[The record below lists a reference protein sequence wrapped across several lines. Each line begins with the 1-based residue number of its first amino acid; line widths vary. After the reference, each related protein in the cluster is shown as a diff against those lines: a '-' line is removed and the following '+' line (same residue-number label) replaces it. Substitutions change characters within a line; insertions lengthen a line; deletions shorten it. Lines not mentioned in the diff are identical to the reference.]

1 MKRLS
6 TLIVL
11 AALIQPAFADDT
23 PPKPIH
29 MSWEQRFTQA
39 NTAHD
44 GHLTLDQAKTGYKT
58 VARHFR
64 DIDTDGKGFVTE
76 NDIRAWHALQ
86 KAARH
91 SQGAADPLR
100 PRPAFNRFTPDQQLL
115 GPPGSNQTMLTPQA
129 TQVPAMVNLD
139 HPVQDR

>member
-6 TLIVL
+6 TLILL
-11 AALIQPAFADDT
+11 AAVIQPAFADDT
-23 PPKPIH
+23 PAKHPRVT
-29 MSWEQRFTQA
+29 WEQRFTQA
-39 NTAHD
+39 NTSHD

-58 VARHFR
+58 VARHFH

-76 NDIRAWHALQ
+76 NDVRAWHALQ

-91 SQGAADPLR
+91 SQGAEDPLR
-100 PRPAFNRFTPDQQLL
+100 PRPAFNRFTPEQARGTP
-115 GPPGSNQTMLTPQA
+115 GPNQTMLTPQA

-139 HPVQDR
+139 HPVPDR